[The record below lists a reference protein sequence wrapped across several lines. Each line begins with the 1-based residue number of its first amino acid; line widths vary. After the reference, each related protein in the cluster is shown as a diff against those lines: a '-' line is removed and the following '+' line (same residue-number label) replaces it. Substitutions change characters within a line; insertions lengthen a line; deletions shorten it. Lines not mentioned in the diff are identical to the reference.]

1 MKEKTFTRENKV
13 LEAALDE
20 FTKNDYE
27 KASLNTIIKEAGIS
41 KGVFYYHF
49 KNKEGLYLCLLKSSA
64 EAKWEYIN
72 EQSKN
77 SNDAQFET
85 MDIFDKFLYQA
96 ELGAGFAALYPKYHA
111 LSLMLS
117 KEKNNP
123 IYRTAIEYLG
133 GSSTDII
140 TAMVKEAIA
149 KNELKSEFDEVF
161 IIKVLTH
168 LLIEFDQIFD
178 EEDDHEKGKVLENLR
193 NYVKFM
199 KYGLKA

>member
-49 KNKEGLYLCLLKSSA
+49 KNKEELYLCLLNSSA
-64 EAKWEYIN
+64 EAKWAYIN

-77 SNDAQFET
+77 SNHAQFEN

-140 TAMVKEAIA
+140 TAMVKESIA
-149 KNELKSEFDEVF
+149 KNELKSEFDEAF
-161 IIKVLTH
+161 IIKVLTY

-178 EEDDHEKGKVLENLR
+178 EEDDHEKQKVLENLR
-193 NYVKFM
+193 SYVKFM